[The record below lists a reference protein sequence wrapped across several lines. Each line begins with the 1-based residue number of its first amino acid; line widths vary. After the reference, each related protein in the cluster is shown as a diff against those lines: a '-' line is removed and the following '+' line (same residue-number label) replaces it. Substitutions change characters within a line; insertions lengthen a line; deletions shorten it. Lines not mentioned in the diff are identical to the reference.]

1 MIESAKK
8 YLVLALASLALTAC
22 SDNTASK
29 QTEKPKQSDISE
41 VQKNIAKATALQDAD
56 LFLLYRNEET
66 STAKSLKK
74 DTDYIA
80 VTPQILT
87 NAYRLNEIGANQ
99 KYNKKNVLVWHCI
112 IKSFDQTFG
121 TPGLYCHIS
130 GPHIVGEPYLT
141 FKKDKETVNRLAK
154 LNPGS
159 VGDFLCTGSTPTL
172 GFPVL
177 KKCQFLDQAV
187 QKYLKPNAEKFF
199 KNERAIELLKITEG
213 RLSTA
218 ELDACK
224 KDEYACYAELQK
236 TKFAVFWS
244 VVDEL
249 AAKYKTEK
257 TKATK

>member
-8 YLVLALASLALTAC
+8 YLVLALVSLSLTAC

-29 QTEKPKQSDISE
+29 QPEQPKQPDISE

-56 LFLLYRNEET
+56 LFLLHRNEQT
-66 STAKSLKK
+66 SAAQCLKK
-74 DTDYIA
+74 DTNYIA

-87 NAYRLNEIGANQ
+87 NAYRINEISANQ

-121 TPGLYCHIS
+121 TPGLYCNIS

-141 FKKDKETVNRLAK
+141 FNDDKETINRLAN
-154 LNPGS
+154 LVPGNIA
-159 VGDFLCTGSTPTL
+159 DFLCTGSTPTL

-177 KKCQFLDQAV
+177 RRCQFLDQAV

-199 KNERAIELLKITEG
+199 KNERAIEILKLTEG

-218 ELDACK
+218 ELEACK

-236 TKFAVFWS
+236 TKFAVFWG

-249 AAKYKTEK
+249 AAKQKAEK
-257 TKATK
+257 TKETK